1 MAQVM
6 VNINGRSF
14 PVQCDDGE
22 EERLADLAR
31 YVDQHVSDLAQNIG
45 QVGDARL
52 LLMAS
57 LVIADEL
64 ADAVT
69 RLDTAEEA
77 LDDAKSAK
85 ADDAAL
91 SQMADDLT
99 ARMEQLAQRLETA

>member
-31 YVDQHVSDLAQNIG
+31 YVDQQVSDLAQNIG

-77 LDDAKSAK
+77 LESASAAK
-85 ADDAAL
+85 ADDAELAKL
-91 SQMADDLT
+91 ADDLT
-99 ARMEQLAQRLETA
+99 ARIEQLAQRLESA

>member
-6 VNINGRSF
+6 VSINGRSF

-22 EERLADLAR
+22 EERLTDLAR
-31 YVDQHVSDLAQNIG
+31 YVDQHVSDLAQKIG

-57 LVIADEL
+57 LVLADEL

-69 RLDTAEEA
+69 RLDDAEENA
-77 LDDAKSAK
+77 GVSAE
-85 ADDAAL
+85 
-91 SQMADDLT
+91 MTDLVDTAT
-99 ARMEQLAQRLETA
+99 ARIDQLAQRLASA